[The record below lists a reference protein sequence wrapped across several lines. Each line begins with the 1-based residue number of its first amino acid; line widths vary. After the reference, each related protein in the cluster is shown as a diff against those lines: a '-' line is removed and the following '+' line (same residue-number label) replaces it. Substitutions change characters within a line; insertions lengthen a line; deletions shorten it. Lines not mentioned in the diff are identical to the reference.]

1 MMAASLP
8 TVIYTTFYFLNHP
21 LSKENVSFKTVQP
34 WCKIQQISNQRV
46 KKAIAPCRNTRQS
59 QPYQLNKREGY
70 RWICLTKQGDSR
82 GLYEC

>member
-1 MMAASLP
+1 MSITAKKKKKDTTHEAASLP
-8 TVIYTTFYFLNHP
+8 TLIYTTFYFLNYP

-59 QPYQLNKREGY
+59 
-70 RWICLTKQGDSR
+70 LTIPT
-82 GLYEC
+82 E